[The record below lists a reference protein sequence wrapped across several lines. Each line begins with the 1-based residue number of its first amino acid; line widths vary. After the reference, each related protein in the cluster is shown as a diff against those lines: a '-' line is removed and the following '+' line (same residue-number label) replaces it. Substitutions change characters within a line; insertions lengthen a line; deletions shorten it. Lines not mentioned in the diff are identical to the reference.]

1 METRLVEVCVSSS
14 LQVIESVQDRLKFNL
29 QLAEFQYLPTI
40 TRPISD
46 EKFSI
51 QGTDWNLATVDIGEQ
66 KDFQIKISATVGKDH
81 RSDIAIDDIHFANC
95 TVG

>member
-1 METRLVEVCVSSS
+1 MARLQTLLYRVKVVK
-14 LQVIESVQDRLKFNL
+14 LQFT
-29 QLAEFQYLPTI
+29 EFQYLPSKL
-40 TRPISD
+40 ISD
-46 EKFSI
+46 ETFSI